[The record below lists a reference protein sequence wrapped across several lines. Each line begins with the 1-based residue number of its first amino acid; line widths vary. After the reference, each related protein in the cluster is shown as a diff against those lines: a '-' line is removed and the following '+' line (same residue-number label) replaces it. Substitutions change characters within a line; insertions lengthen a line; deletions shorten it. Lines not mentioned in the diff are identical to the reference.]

1 MKKAKFIINPMID
14 ENNLLYRIESIVGCL
29 MMNQIVNHIDVVY
42 THKENDAMT
51 EAMKMQ
57 PGEYDFVVCAGG
69 DGTLHDIVNGVIR
82 GGSRTPIA
90 VYKAGTANSFAG
102 ALDLPSDKIQFC
114 RMIKRFKILNVD
126 VGKINDSYFIN
137 EASGGMITDAVY
149 KTSLES
155 KVVLGKAAYML
166 EGVKM
171 LPKQALKS
179 TRLEFKTDEF
189 YKKADV
195 SMFVVKNSGNATG
208 NKDADIRGI
217 MTDGL
222 LDVLI
227 VEKINVF
234 KLPKLFLRFMQGE
247 HLNEEGITYFQT
259 KAIDIRNAGSD
270 NLTIDMDKEKYGK
283 LPVHIESVKEAIQI
297 IVP

>member
-1 MKKAKFIINPMID
+1 MKKAKFIINPVID
-14 ENNLLYRIESIVGCL
+14 ENNLLNRIESIAGCL
-29 MMNQIVNHIDVVY
+29 IMNQIVNHIDVVY

-82 GGSRTPIA
+82 GGSCTPIA

-102 ALDLPSDKIQFC
+102 ALELPSDKVQFC
-114 RMIKRFKILNVD
+114 RMIKRFKTLKVD
-126 VGKINDSYFIN
+126 VGKIDDSYFIN
-137 EASGGMITDAVY
+137 EASAGMITDAVY
-149 KTSLES
+149 KTPREN
-155 KVVLGKAAYML
+155 KIVLGKAAYML
-166 EGVKM
+166 EGVKL
-171 LPKQALKS
+171 LPKQVLKS
-179 TRLEFKTDEF
+179 TCLEFKTDNF

-208 NKDADIRGI
+208 NKDADVRKI

-227 VEKINVF
+227 VEKMNVF
-234 KLPKLFLRFMQGE
+234 TLPKLFLKFMQGE

-259 KAIDIRNAGSD
+259 QTLDINNVGTQ
-270 NLTIDMDKEKYGK
+270 NLTIDLDKEKYGK